1 MKKVS
6 DLLKPFL
13 SVIFGALLFL
23 CHFNWLGLGGGRLA
37 IGIVA
42 LVLAV
47 YFVTVGL
54 LSTLL
59 GEKFP
64 KRLKETLDAVGVGV
78 YPLFLGAYFLTFL
91 IMSVKDK
98 YTYVGPM
105 AWTISLISIA
115 AAFGLGV
122 LFFLAYFLR
131 RRTLARLTFTFSCVF
146 ILMLLLDILLI
157 NGNPATLG
165 SIVVLKVVLY
175 GVFVG
180 MLINALSSFKALL
193 KPKKEEVKPEEVKE

>member
-23 CHFNWLGLGGGRLA
+23 CHFNWLGLGGGYLA

-42 LVLAV
+42 VVLAV

-64 KRLKETLDAVGVGV
+64 RRLKENLEAVGVGV

-91 IMSVKDK
+91 IMSVKAK
-98 YTYVGPM
+98 TYVGPM

-131 RRTLARLTFTFSCVF
+131 RRTLARLTFTFSSVF
-146 ILMLLLDILLI
+146 ILMLLLDILLV

-193 KPKKEEVKPEEVKE
+193 KPKKEEPKPEEVKE

>member
-23 CHFNWLGLGGGRLA
+23 CHFNSLGLGGGGLA

-42 LVLAV
+42 VVLAG

-64 KRLKETLDAVGVGV
+64 RRLKENLEAVGVGV

-91 IMSVKDK
+91 IMSVKAK
-98 YTYVGPM
+98 NYVGPM

-131 RRTLARLTFTFSCVF
+131 RRTLARLTFTFSSVF
-146 ILMLLLDILLI
+146 ILMLLLDILLV

-193 KPKKEEVKPEEVKE
+193 KLKKEEPKPEEVKE